1 MASEDFKRKLTAI
14 LSADAEGY
22 SRLMAED
29 EEATVRTITAYREV
43 VATVVEKHRGRV
55 VDSPGDNILA
65 EFASAVD
72 AVRGAVEIQEE
83 LKSRNSELPQNRR
96 MAFRIGVNLGDV
108 IHEDERIYGDGVN
121 IAARVE
127 GLADGGGI
135 CISGTV
141 FEHIKNKLALGYQYL
156 GEHSVKN
163 IPEPVGVYRIL
174 MEPEAIGKVIG
185 EKRVESVQRMSALAV
200 VVVLLLLAG
209 GLAIWKYYTRTVP
222 PPTEVASVKKMAYPL
237 PDKPSI
243 AVLPFD
249 NMSDDPKQEYF
260 SDGITEDLITDLSK
274 ISGLFVI
281 ARNST
286 FTYKGKPVK
295 VQQVSEELGVR
306 YVLEGSVR
314 KAGDKVRINAQLV
327 DATTGHH
334 LWAERFDGT
343 FVDIFALQDRFT
355 RKIVAALAL
364 KLTEDEQK
372 NLTLRYT
379 ENVEAYDAYLKG
391 RQYLIESGPE
401 GLVKAVGYFE
411 KAVELDPDYSSAH
424 AGVASAYQTS
434 IYKNMNKQLGWPD
447 ARSRVK
453 KHLQMAMKNPTP
465 YVHYAV
471 GKTRLYQRRYDEA
484 ITEAERIIALDPN
497 DPDGYFLMGW
507 IFTFAGRSAE
517 AVDYLK
523 RAMRLDPQFPG
534 ACLYYLGLA
543 RYCLEQY
550 QEAATASEKSQKLN
564 PHYGPWVLAITY
576 AQLGRGQEAA
586 DILAK
591 YFEKRGWMSSPIENT
606 FKYWPFK
613 EQKDLDHWADGLRKS
628 GLMRPWNPVYR
639 REYDKAIAD
648 AEQAITLNPNDAKA
662 QYAMG
667 ESLVFAGRSAEA
679 VDYLERAMILDPE
692 YPGHYVFTLGLAQF
706 CLERYEEAA
715 SSLETSLIKKRK
727 MHSRPPMWLL
737 AATYAHLGRQQEA
750 EKVLTEYMKK
760 RGYKGY
766 TAERVTKIYLHA
778 FKEPRDK
785 ARFAQGLHKAGLP
798 MK

>member
-1 MASEDFKRKLTAI
+1 MAI
-14 LSADAEGY
+14 
-22 SRLMAED
+22 
-29 EEATVRTITAYREV
+29 
-43 VATVVEKHRGRV
+43 
-55 VDSPGDNILA
+55 
-65 EFASAVD
+65 
-72 AVRGAVEIQEE
+72 
-83 LKSRNSELPQNRR
+83 
-96 MAFRIGVNLGDV
+96 
-108 IHEDERIYGDGVN
+108 
-121 IAARVE
+121 
-127 GLADGGGI
+127 
-135 CISGTV
+135 
-141 FEHIKNKLALGYQYL
+141 
-156 GEHSVKN
+156 
-163 IPEPVGVYRIL
+163 
-174 MEPEAIGKVIG
+174 
-185 EKRVESVQRMSALAV
+185 
-200 VVVLLLLAG
+200 VLLLIVG
-209 GLAIWKYYTRTVP
+209 GLLIWRTAFP
-222 PPTEVASVKKMAYPL
+222 PVQVASVEKMAFPL

-295 VQQVSEELGVR
+295 VQQVAEDLGVR

-355 RKIVAALAL
+355 QKIVTALAL
-364 KLTEDEQK
+364 KLTVDEQK
-372 NLTLRYT
+372 NLTLKYT
-379 ENVEAYDAYLKG
+379 DNVEAYDAYLKG

-411 KAVELDPDYSSAH
+411 KAVALDPDFSTAH

-434 IYKNMNKQLGWPD
+434 ISKNLNNELGWPD

-465 YVHYAV
+465 NVHYAV

-484 ITEAERIIALDPN
+484 IAEAERAIALDPN
-497 DPDGYFLMGW
+497 YPDGYFLMGL
-507 IFTFAGRSAE
+507 IFTFAGRSTE
-517 AVDYLK
+517 AIDYLK
-523 RAMRLDPQFPG
+523 RAIRLNPQYPG

-543 RYCLEQY
+543 KYCLEQY
-550 QEAATASEKSQKLN
+550 EEAAIASERSQKLN

-591 YFEKRGWMSSPIENT
+591 YFEKRGWSGSPIENT
-606 FKYWPFK
+606 FKFWPFK

-639 REYDKAIAD
+639 REYEKAIAD
-648 AEQAITLNPNDAKA
+648 AEQAITLNPNEAKA
-662 QYAMG
+662 QFAMG
-667 ESLVFAGRSAEA
+667 ESLIFAGRSAEA
-679 VDYLERAMILDPE
+679 IDFLKRAMILDPK
-692 YPGHYVFTLGLAQF
+692 YPGYYMFALGLAQF
-706 CLERYEEAA
+706 CLEKYGEAA
-715 SSLETSLIKKRK
+715 TSLEAYEVKRK
-727 MHSRPPMWLL
+727 KEGRTGAPWWLL
-737 AATYAHLGRQQEA
+737 AATYAHLGRQQKA
-750 EKVLTEYMKK
+750 EDVLTEYMKK
-760 RGYKGY
+760 RRYKGY
-766 TAERVTKIYLHA
+766 TVERVLKYNLHA
-778 FKEPRDK
+778 FKDPRDTE
-785 ARFAQGLHKAGLP
+785 RFAQGLHKAGLP
-798 MK
+798 ME

>member
-1 MASEDFKRKLTAI
+1 MGTEDFKRKLTAI
-14 LSADAEGY
+14 LSADVKGY

-83 LKSRNSELPQNRR
+83 LKARNAELPDNRR
-96 MAFRIGVNLGDV
+96 MEFRIGVNLGDV
-108 IHEDERIYGDGVN
+108 IHEEERIYGDGVN

-141 FEHIKNKLALGYQYL
+141 YEHIKNKLALGYQYL

-163 IPEPVGVYRIL
+163 IPEPVRAYRVL
-174 MEPEAIGKVIG
+174 MDPEAIGKIIG
-185 EKRVESVQRMSALAV
+185 EKRVVPRRGQRVALAV
-200 VVVLLLLAG
+200 AIVLILALG
-209 GLAIWKYYTRTVP
+209 GVIYWRTASP
-222 PPTEVASVKKMAYPL
+222 PVEVASVEKMAFPL

-295 VQQVSEELGVR
+295 VQQVAEDLGVR

-314 KAGDKVRINAQLV
+314 KEGETVRINAQLV

-334 LWAERFDGT
+334 LWAERFDGS
-343 FVDIFALQDRFT
+343 FGDIFALQDKFT

-364 KLTEDEQK
+364 RLTADEEK
-372 NLTLRYT
+372 RLTSRYT
-379 ENVEAYDAYLKG
+379 DNVDAYDAYLKG
-391 RQYLIESGPE
+391 REHFLAGTPE
-401 GLVKAVGYFE
+401 DYVKAVGYYE
-411 KAVELDPDYSSAH
+411 KAIELDPGYSPAH
-424 AGVASAYQTS
+424 AGLASVYTTVLS
-434 IYKNMNKQLGWPD
+434 RNLTKELGWPD
-447 ARSRVK
+447 ARSRVQ

-465 YVHYAV
+465 NAHYAV
-471 GKTRLYQRRYDEA
+471 GKTRLFQGRYDEA
-484 ITEAERIIALDPN
+484 IVEAERVIALDPN
-497 DPDGYFLMGW
+497 FPDGYFLMGW

-517 AVDYLK
+517 AVDYYK
-523 RAMRLDPQFPG
+523 RAMRMDPHYPG
-534 ACLYYLGLA
+534 GILYYLGLA
-543 RYCLEQY
+543 KYCLGQY
-550 QEAATASEKSQKLN
+550 DEAATMLERSLELH
-564 PHYGPWVLAITY
+564 PGYGPWPLAVTY

-586 DILAK
+586 DILSK
-591 YFEKRGWMSSPIENT
+591 YFEKRGFLVGFIENT
-606 FKYWPFK
+606 FEYWPFK

-628 GLMRPWNPVYR
+628 GLPRPWNPVYR

-648 AEQAITLNPNDAKA
+648 AEQAIALNPNDAKA
-662 QYAMG
+662 QYTMG
-667 ESLVFAGRSAEA
+667 ETLVFSGRSAEA
-679 VDYLERAMILDPE
+679 VEYLEKAMSLDPE
-692 YPGHYVFTLGLAQF
+692 YPVTLYTLGLAQF

-715 SSLETSLIKKRK
+715 TSLKRCFDERK

-750 EKVLTEYMKK
+750 EDVLTKYLKE
-760 RGYKGY
+760 RGYEGY
-766 TAERVTKIYLHA
+766 TVERVLKYYLHA
-778 FKEPRDK
+778 FKDPKDTE
-785 ARFAQGLHKAGLP
+785 RFAQGLHKAGLP
-798 MK
+798 ME

>member
-1 MASEDFKRKLTAI
+1 MATQDFKRKLTAI
-14 LSADAEGY
+14 LSADVKGY

-29 EEATVRTITAYREV
+29 EETTVRTITAYREV
-43 VATVVEKHRGRV
+43 IATVVEKHRGRV

-72 AVRGAVEIQEE
+72 AVRGGVEIQEE
-83 LKSRNSELPQNRR
+83 LKTRNAELPEDRR
-96 MAFRIGVNLGDV
+96 MEFRIGINLGDV
-108 IHEDERIYGDGVN
+108 IHEEERIYGDGVN

-141 FEHIKNKLALGYQYL
+141 YEHIKNKLALGYQYL

-163 IPEPVGVYRIL
+163 IPEPVRVYRVL
-174 MEPEAIGKVIG
+174 MESEAVGKVFG
-185 EKRVESVQRMSALAV
+185 EKRAEPRRGQRVALAV
-200 VVVLLLLAG
+200 AIVLLLIVG
-209 GLAIWKYYTRTVP
+209 GVLIWRTAFP
-222 PPTEVASVKKMAYPL
+222 PVQVASVEKMAFPL
-237 PDKPSI
+237 PDKPSV

-249 NMSDDPKQEYF
+249 NMSADPKQEYF
-260 SDGITEDLITDLSK
+260 ADGITEDIITDLSK

-295 VQQVSEELGVR
+295 VQQVAEDLGVR

-343 FVDIFALQDRFT
+343 YGDIFALQDRFT

-364 KLTEDEQK
+364 ELTEDEEK
-372 NLTLRYT
+372 KLTLRYT
-379 ENVEAYDAYLKG
+379 DNVEAYDAYLKG
-391 RQYLIESGPE
+391 RVHFLAGTPE
-401 GLVKAVGYFE
+401 DYVKAVGYYE
-411 KAVELDPDYSSAH
+411 KAIELDPDYSLVD
-424 AGVASAYQTS
+424 AGLASVYQT
-434 IYKNMNKQLGWPD
+434 ILNRNLTKELGWPD
-447 ARSRVK
+447 ARSLVQ
-453 KHLQMAMKNPTP
+453 KHLQRAMKNPTP
-465 YVHYAV
+465 NAHYAV
-471 GKTRLYQRRYDEA
+471 GKTRLFQRRYDEA
-484 ITEAERIIALDPN
+484 IAEAERAIALDPN
-497 DPDGYFLMGW
+497 FPDGYYLMGL

-517 AVDYLK
+517 AVDYFK
-523 RAMRLDPQFPG
+523 RAMRLDPGYPG
-534 ACLYYLGLA
+534 GVLYYLGLA
-543 RYCLEQY
+543 QYCLEQY
-550 QEAATASEKSQKLN
+550 EEAATALEKSQKLN
-564 PHYGPWVLAITY
+564 PGYGPWPLAIAY

-591 YFEKRGWMSSPIENT
+591 YFDKRGWLLSPIENT
-606 FKYWPFK
+606 FPYWPFK

-679 VDYLERAMILDPE
+679 VGYLERAMILDPK
-692 YPGHYVFTLGLAQF
+692 YPGYYMFALGVAQF

-715 SSLETSLIKKRK
+715 ASLEISLYERK

-750 EKVLTEYMKK
+750 EDVLTEYMKK
-760 RGYKGY
+760 RGYKDY
-766 TAERVTKIYLHA
+766 TVERVLKYYLHA
-778 FKEPRDK
+778 FKDPRDTE
-785 ARFAQGLHKAGLP
+785 RFAQGLHKAGLP